1 MLKDKLIAFIDFFY
15 PLFRRFMPEQ
25 TYRYAVCGGT
35 NTLLSIVVFNVFFKF
50 VFKEQNVNLG
60 FLVLKSYNAALF
72 MSFCISFIVGFVL
85 LKYLVFVESNLK
97 GRIQLFR
104 YLMAYLVNLV
114 IMYFLMKFFVEFL
127 HIEPHIA
134 QLITT
139 AVVITISYLSQK
151 HFTFKVKSVPEA

>member
-1 MLKDKLIAFIDFFY
+1 MPKDKLIAFINFFY

-35 NTLLSIVVFNVFFKF
+35 NTLLSIVVFNLFFKL
-50 VFKEQNVNLG
+50 VFREQNVHLG
-60 FLVLKSYNAALF
+60 FIVLKPYNAALF
-72 MSFCISFIVGFVL
+72 ISFCVSFIVGFLL
-85 LKYLVFVESNLK
+85 LKYLVFVDSNLK

-114 IMYFLMKFFVEFL
+114 IMYFLMKVFVEFL
-127 HIEPHIA
+127 HIEPNIA

-139 AVVITISYLSQK
+139 AVVITISYISQK
-151 HFTFKVKSVPEA
+151 HFTFKVKTKGAG